1 MSRKI
6 KETMFAD
13 LPDGVPIHED
23 HVDVEECEAVP
34 DVPDVTIED
43 PHWKVGDGMNKKNGT
58 PDYII
63 GQIALVWKQHDPSGK
78 GRFDIVI
85 FDTKGVERGRWSM
98 TQD

>member
-1 MSRKI
+1 MNLDD
-6 KETMFAD
+6 KEFAD
-13 LPDGVPIHED
+13 PPAGLSTTEEP
-23 HVDVEECEAVP
+23 VEEGDGCP
-34 DVPDVTIED
+34 DVPDVIVED
-43 PHWKVGDGMNKKNGT
+43 PHWKVGDGMNKKDGT